1 MRILYGIVGEGM
13 GHATRSRVVIEH
25 LLAGGHT
32 VRAVVSGRA
41 YGFLSRKFEGRPRI
55 RVEEIH
61 GLVLGFEGNAIDKS
75 ETFLE
80 NLQALPLGLVKNIEA
95 YRRLAEDDFEP
106 ELVISDFETWAYLY
120 GMNHRLPIVSIDN
133 MQVLNRCAHP
143 DEVTESRSPAFRLA
157 RGIVKSKMPGAWH
170 YVVTS
175 FFFPRV
181 RKKRTTLVPPILRP
195 EILAA
200 KREPGAHV
208 LVYQTQSANEALLP
222 VLRALPF
229 EFRVYGLGREG
240 REGNVELKGFSEQ
253 GFVDDLR
260 TARGVIAGGGYSL
273 MGEAVHLRTPM
284 LSVPI
289 EGQYEQV
296 LNARWLEQLGY
307 GAHAQTL
314 DADRVTG
321 FLSRLDDYQHGL
333 ERYSPQDCGM
343 LFGVVDELLARA
355 ARGDSAPERLD
366 APAMGKYEADE
377 TPDDTLDGA

>member
-229 EFRVYGLGREG
+229 PDVDFGEDAGWAELALERGHELAFEPKAVVLHAHRYDARTAWRRWRQDAAFQREAFGRRVRPGLGSALRGLVFELRRDWNFLRREG
-240 REGNVELKGFSEQ
+240 GLGLLPRALV
-253 GFVDDLR
+253 LR
-260 TARGVIAGGGYSL
+260 TAQVGGAWAGSRGRIGPS
-273 MGEAVHLRTPM
+273 
-284 LSVPI
+284 SVAS
-289 EGQYEQV
+289 G
-296 LNARWLEQLGY
+296 
-307 GAHAQTL
+307 
-314 DADRVTG
+314 
-321 FLSRLDDYQHGL
+321 
-333 ERYSPQDCGM
+333 
-343 LFGVVDELLARA
+343 ARA
-355 ARGDSAPERLD
+355 
-366 APAMGKYEADE
+366 
-377 TPDDTLDGA
+377 GAE